1 MTAHVDPGAT
11 LATADG
17 GMASL
22 KGLPIVN
29 VGSVTSHAQSKVQD
43 NVITAEATST
53 VTGIVIGENLPVPG
67 LPIPA
72 NVPVLSI
79 DSVVTTARA
88 VSDGDQQVVPSGGS
102 TVGGVKVLG
111 MPATRDDKGRH
122 VGELTGAGRERH
134 RPRPRAAR
142 RRPGRRPR
150 LRDEAT
156 VGRGAGRGARRLGLS
171 ERREVNVSAT
181 APPTAPES
189 GEESRRARAVARVV
203 RLREGV
209 RGLGRSRDMGQ
220 RLERGLLIAGSVL
233 LPLGVILIL
242 LGWYGA
248 SHTPWLFEQIPY
260 ALSGG
265 ILGLGLIFAGG
276 FLYFGYWLT
285 RVVKENRRQTELL
298 VDALS
303 RLEVMM
309 GGTGNGA
316 GPRADGMLVATAT

>member
-1 MTAHVDPGAT
+1 
-11 LATADG
+11 
-17 GMASL
+17 
-22 KGLPIVN
+22 
-29 VGSVTSHAQSKVQD
+29 
-43 NVITAEATST
+43 
-53 VTGIVIGENLPVPG
+53 
-67 LPIPA
+67 
-72 NVPVLSI
+72 
-79 DSVVTTARA
+79 
-88 VSDGDQQVVPSGGS
+88 
-102 TVGGVKVLG
+102 
-111 MPATRDDKGRH
+111 
-122 VGELTGAGRERH
+122 
-134 RPRPRAAR
+134 
-142 RRPGRRPR
+142 
-150 LRDEAT
+150 
-156 VGRGAGRGARRLGLS
+156 
-171 ERREVNVSAT
+171 VSAT

-233 LPLGVILIL
+233 LPLGVILIV

-316 GPRADGMLVATAT
+316 GPRADGMLVATATGSMLHRPDCTIVAGREGLRQMPPDAKGFEPCKICEPLVGAAG

>member
-1 MTAHVDPGAT
+1 M
-11 LATADG
+11 
-17 GMASL
+17 
-22 KGLPIVN
+22 
-29 VGSVTSHAQSKVQD
+29 
-43 NVITAEATST
+43 
-53 VTGIVIGENLPVPG
+53 
-67 LPIPA
+67 
-72 NVPVLSI
+72 
-79 DSVVTTARA
+79 
-88 VSDGDQQVVPSGGS
+88 
-102 TVGGVKVLG
+102 
-111 MPATRDDKGRH
+111 
-122 VGELTGAGRERH
+122 
-134 RPRPRAAR
+134 
-142 RRPGRRPR
+142 
-150 LRDEAT
+150 
-156 VGRGAGRGARRLGLS
+156 
-171 ERREVNVSAT
+171 SAT

-233 LPLGVILIL
+233 LPLGVILIV

-316 GPRADGMLVATAT
+316 GPRADGMLVATATGSMLHRPDCPIVVGREGLRQLPPDAEGFEPCKICDPLVGAAG